1 MANQVDIKKMQEKIE
16 FLANRVETMEKE
28 MYEIRKG
35 NTQGNY

>member
-1 MANQVDIKKMQEKIE
+1 MANNEDIKQMKEKIE
-16 FLANRVETMEKE
+16 FLVNRVETMEKE